1 MTKKKNRYE
10 DEFFTGNFKKEICMY
25 INDCKQYLKAALD
38 GKPVDMMKGEFDPTE
53 DEFLIIYG
61 MKELKGLSMRL
72 AGRRPLNWKGN

>member
-1 MTKKKNRYE
+1 MPKKKPSYE
-10 DEFFTGNFKKEICMY
+10 DEFVTGDFKTEVCMY
-25 INDCKQYLKAALD
+25 INDCKQYLKAALEQR
-38 GKPVDMMKGEFDPTE
+38 PVDMMKDEFDPTQ